1 MILQIDFTSTYFI
14 RLTFATAEM
23 EDKNHHYY
31 HKNLIKNKTILRLL
45 TKIPMVLLDDHRSRR
60 GMSYN

>member
-31 HKNLIKNKTILRLL
+31 HK
-45 TKIPMVLLDDHRSRR
+45 S
-60 GMSYN
+60 